1 MATRTTHNNGARKR
15 KSSTSTFGGVID
27 GAEALVA
34 ATADISEDKLVDIR
48 KTLEADLDAARE
60 HLEELEGRIKE
71 RATSVDEYVHEN
83 PWQAVGVAAGAGLVL
98 GALMGA
104 AAFRR

>member
-1 MATRTTHNNGARKR
+1 MQR
-15 KSSTSTFGGVID
+15 IQ
-27 GAEALVA
+27 
-34 ATADISEDKLVDIR
+34 
-48 KTLEADLDAARE
+48 TLEADLEAARE

-98 GALMGA
+98 GVLMGA
-104 AAFRR
+104 SAFRR